1 MLDLS
6 CIFKSYPNNNSVG
19 SSFAEHKGLNSGLCY
34 FNKKTYDNA
43 STIAVISATICAIV
57 CISDFFFNTSV
68 KIFRA
73 HGTALGN
80 DFCSVAN
87 LISPFLWLEDI
98 ILRSSELNNG
108 IDKGQLLGGKNVLGD
123 LRSEITADNFGNF
136 CMKSGAHFTLIL
148 KFLNLIKIHAL
159 HTHRVIVTVICF

>member
-1 MLDLS
+1 MHFQ
-6 CIFKSYPNNNSVG
+6 IVPINNSVG
-19 SSFAEHKGLNSGLCY
+19 SQFAEHKGLNSGSCL
-34 FNKKTYDNA
+34 FNKKSYDT
-43 STIAVISATICAIV
+43 SPTMAVISATICAIV
-57 CISDFFFNTSV
+57 CISDFFFYTSV

-73 HGTALGN
+73 HATALID
-80 DFCSVAN
+80 DFCSVTN
-87 LISPFLWLEDI
+87 LISPFLWSEYI
-98 ILRSSELNNG
+98 ILQSSELTNG
-108 IDKGQLLGGKNVLGD
+108 IDKGQLLGSKNVLGD